1 STVVQPGAVHSG
13 LTTDPAGEVA
23 RLLDLLVR

>member
-1 STVVQPGAVHSG
+1 VQPGAVHSG
-13 LTTDPAGEVA
+13 LTTDPAGEVD